1 MAQFSFLVNA
11 RPSTL
16 SREFLNGM
24 YAGGILFPPDRA
36 AAATV
41 AALAGPLRRRFVLA
55 DNGAYDTIGKIAASL
70 PPSADNAA
78 RVKAVRTAAGAVDP
92 NSQLAEQ
99 LAVRP
104 DAVIGPEDIT
114 LACWL
119 RAGVGETDLVQRRS
133 ELRRR
138 NRSVA
143 RRGLT
148 MQAAHPELTVYTVP
162 SAHDYDSA
170 FDAGQALGDTGV
182 RAVAMGFGAFMA
194 DDSWTTRIKYG
205 GRWLPLP
212 QALPMRYLRTAL
224 VVRGFFDGW
233 AAGGSAAP
241 DRFHFLGLGAPVM
254 LPLSAYA
261 ARSVRS
267 VTYDATSPIKDAAQG
282 TLYVSEP
289 AKLKVRTWNV
299 LERMVL
305 DPAHRWNCPCQ
316 FCRAFCLNHP
326 FDEARI
332 QMLASRS
339 RPLTAADLRV
349 GRVAAQAVPLFA
361 VGPGPLGRAAE
372 QARAGHNHWTV
383 GLTLRRLSAAVDLR
397 AAAAADV
404 AAYVANAGAAHFGQ
418 SVAMAWDLVSA
429 GNA

>member
-1 MAQFSFLVNA
+1 MAHFSFLVNA

-16 SREFLNGM
+16 SREFLSGM

-36 AAATV
+36 TAATV
-41 AALAGPLRRRFVLA
+41 AALAGPWRRRFVLA
-55 DNGAYDTIGKIAASL
+55 DNGAFDAIGRIAASL
-70 PPSADNAA
+70 PTSADNAA
-78 RVKAVRTAAGAVDP
+78 KIKAVRMAAGAVDS
-92 NSQLAEQ
+92 NSQLTEQ

-119 RAGVGETDLVQRRS
+119 RAGVGETDLVQRRN

-138 NRSVA
+138 NSSVA
-143 RRGLT
+143 RRGSN
-148 MQAAHPELTVYTVP
+148 MQAAHPELTVYTVA

-170 FDAGQALGDTGV
+170 FDAGQALGDEGV
-182 RAVAMGFGAFMA
+182 RAVAMGFGALMA
-194 DDSWTTRIKYG
+194 DDSWATRIKHR

-212 QALPMRYLRTAL
+212 RALPMRYLRTAQA
-224 VVRGFFDGW
+224 VRGFFDGW
-233 AAGGSAAP
+233 AASGSTAP
-241 DRFHFLGLGAPVM
+241 NRFHFLGLGAPVV
-254 LPLSAYA
+254 LPVSAYA
-261 ARSVRS
+261 ARSVPR

-289 AKLKVRTWNV
+289 AQLKVRTWNV

-305 DPAHRWNCPCQ
+305 DPEHRWNCPCQ
-316 FCRAFCLNHP
+316 FCRAFCLVHP
-326 FDEARI
+326 IDEARI
-332 QMLASRS
+332 QMLASRR
-339 RPLTAADLRV
+339 RPLTPGDLRV

-372 QARAGHNHWTV
+372 EARAGHNHWIV

-404 AAYVANAGAAHFGQ
+404 ADYAANAGAAHFGQ
-418 SVAMAWDLVSA
+418 SVALAWDLVSA